1 MSLTEMSVSSVSDNT
16 QVEIRISDTAG
27 GIPEEIIPR
36 LFEKFATQDVG
47 ADAKQR
53 TGLGLYIS
61 KAIVNAHNGKVS
73 AFNNSEGGATFVIS
87 LPI

>member
-1 MSLTEMSVSSVSDNT
+1 MSVSSVSDNT

-73 AFNNSEGGATFVIS
+73 AFNNFEGGATFVIS